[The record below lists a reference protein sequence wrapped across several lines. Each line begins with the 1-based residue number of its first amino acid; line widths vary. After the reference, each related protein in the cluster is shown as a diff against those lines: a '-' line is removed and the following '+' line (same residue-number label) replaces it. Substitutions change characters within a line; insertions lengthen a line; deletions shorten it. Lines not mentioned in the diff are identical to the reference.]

1 MRELLRAA
9 ALIGQLGLT
18 VVAAILVSFG
28 IGYLIDR
35 WLGTHLFRIV
45 FLVLGVGAGYL
56 SASKQLRGFLRDR

>member
-1 MRELLRAA
+1 MRELLKAA

-18 VVAAILVSFG
+18 VVGAILVSFG

-56 SASKQLRGFLRDR
+56 SAARQLRSFFEGR